1 MRIHIITL
9 GCPKNEVDSE
19 MMAVLLTQAGH
30 QTVAERERADLIL
43 VNTCGFIEPA
53 RQETYELLD
62 ELTATRRR
70 RQALVVAGCLAQR
83 RCDEICERFD
93 VDAVVGTRAWPEIV
107 DVVERLAHRQRRPIT
122 LAPEAGNLVA
132 SVQRHATRGSTAYIK
147 IADGCDAA
155 CAYCTIPLI
164 KGRQRSKSPD
174 AIVREARELV
184 AEGVLEAVL
193 IAQDSTAY
201 GRDLGAGINLA
212 ALLRRLDA
220 EASGLVWQRVLY
232 AYPNHVSAGLIEAM
246 ATTPSVCHYLD
257 IPLQHGH
264 PEVLRRMRR
273 PHDLQQVHDMVAA
286 LRQAMPDIALR
297 STFIVGYPGETE
309 REFEGLL
316 ALLEQVRFDKVGVF
330 QFSAEEGTP
339 AYDMPDQVPAE
350 LKQERYDRAMT
361 LQQTISAEINRGLVG
376 RSLQVLVEEVGEGV
390 SVGRSY
396 RDAPEI
402 DGLVVI
408 DAELEPGRMVEV
420 EVTGADEYDLTA
432 QAR

>member
-19 MMAVLLTQAGH
+19 MMAVLLLQAGH
-30 QTVAERERADLIL
+30 QTVAERDRADVIL

-53 RQETYELLD
+53 RQEAYELLD

-83 RCDEICERFD
+83 RCDEICQRFE
-93 VDAVVGTRAWPEIV
+93 VDAVIGTRAWPEIV
-107 DVVERLAHRQRRPIT
+107 GVVEQLAHRQRRPIR
-122 LAPEAGNLVA
+122 LVPEAGDLVA
-132 SVQRHATRGSTAYIK
+132 SVQRHATRGNTAYIK

-155 CAYCTIPLI
+155 CAYCTIPRI
-164 KGRQRSKSPD
+164 KGRQRSKAPD
-174 AIVREARELV
+174 DIVREARELV

-201 GRDLGAGINLA
+201 GRDLTAATNLA
-212 ALLRRLDA
+212 ALLRRLNA
-220 EASGLVWQRVLY
+220 EASGLAWQRVLY
-232 AYPNHVSAGLIEAM
+232 AYPNHVTPELIETM
-246 ATTPSVCHYLD
+246 TTTPSVCHYLD

-264 PEVLRRMRR
+264 RDVLRRMRR
-273 PHDLQQVHDMVAA
+273 PHDLQQVHGTIEA
-286 LRQAMPDIALR
+286 LRRAMPDMALR
-297 STFIVGYPGETE
+297 STFIVGFPGETE
-309 REFEGLL
+309 CEFEGLL
-316 ALLEQVRFDKVGVF
+316 EFIEQVRFDKVGVF

-339 AYDMPDQVPAE
+339 AYDMPQQVPIE
-350 LKQERYDRAMT
+350 LMQERYDRAMA
-361 LQQTISAEINRGLVG
+361 LQQRISAEINQKMVG
-376 RSLQVLVEEVGEGV
+376 RSLQVLVEGVGDGI

-402 DGLVVI
+402 DGLVII

-420 EVTGADEYDLTA
+420 EVIAADEYDLE
-432 QAR
+432 ARPR

>member
-1 MRIHIITL
+1 
-9 GCPKNEVDSE
+9 
-19 MMAVLLTQAGH
+19 
-30 QTVAERERADLIL
+30 
-43 VNTCGFIEPA
+43 
-53 RQETYELLD
+53 
-62 ELTATRRR
+62 
-70 RQALVVAGCLAQR
+70 
-83 RCDEICERFD
+83 
-93 VDAVVGTRAWPEIV
+93 
-107 DVVERLAHRQRRPIT
+107 
-122 LAPEAGNLVA
+122 
-132 SVQRHATRGSTAYIK
+132 
-147 IADGCDAA
+147 
-155 CAYCTIPLI
+155 
-164 KGRQRSKSPD
+164 
-174 AIVREARELV
+174 
-184 AEGVLEAVL
+184 
-193 IAQDSTAY
+193 
-201 GRDLGAGINLA
+201 
-212 ALLRRLDA
+212 
-220 EASGLVWQRVLY
+220 
-232 AYPNHVSAGLIEAM
+232 
-246 ATTPSVCHYLD
+246 
-257 IPLQHGH
+257 
-264 PEVLRRMRR
+264 
-273 PHDLQQVHDMVAA
+273 MVAP

-309 REFEGLL
+309 LEFEGLL

-376 RSLQVLVEEVGEGV
+376 RSLQVLVEEVSEGV